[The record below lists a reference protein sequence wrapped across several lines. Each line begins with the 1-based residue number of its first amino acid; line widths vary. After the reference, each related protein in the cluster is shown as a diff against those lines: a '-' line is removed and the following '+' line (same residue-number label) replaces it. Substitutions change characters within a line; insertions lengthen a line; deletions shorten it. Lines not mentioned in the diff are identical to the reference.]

1 MGEGRQTYTDDAII
15 IALKSGSTAID
26 EAIRHLYREY
36 FGLLTYYVV
45 NNGGEEQ
52 DAEDIFQE
60 VIISF
65 VNLVKAGKFRGESSI
80 KTFLYTLNRNIWL
93 NERKRR
99 GRTVTK
105 ETAYEN
111 VLARSVPN
119 IQTAMEYRQA
129 SAELLKVVDQLGAV
143 CKKILLLFYYDNQ
156 SIKEILQQ
164 VDYENEQV
172 VRNKKAKCLKHM
184 EQLVQQN
191 GGLRQQ
197 LKTLLHG

>member
-80 KTFLYTLNRNIWL
+80 KTVLYTLNRNIWL

-99 GRTVTK
+99 GRTDTK

-111 VLARSVPN
+111 LLTRSEPN